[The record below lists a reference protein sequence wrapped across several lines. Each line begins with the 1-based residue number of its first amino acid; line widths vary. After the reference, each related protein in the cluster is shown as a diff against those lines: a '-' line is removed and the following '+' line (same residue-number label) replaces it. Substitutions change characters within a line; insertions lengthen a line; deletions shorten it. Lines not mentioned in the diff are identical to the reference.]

1 MNRGIRVLFATAMLG
16 TAGCASEPGE
26 LKIRAV
32 ADPLTKAIRPG
43 NPLIGEANGLLALG
57 NVGLAIEAYRK
68 VLRDD
73 PNSIEALAG
82 LAECYDQMG
91 RPDISRAKYEAAL
104 AIAPKNAILLRTFA
118 ASLERQGL
126 RAEGLALR
134 VEADQAEAHEA
145 AELGRMAS
153 ASLTTPLPAAAPP
166 VKAATAS
173 APLAP
178 KVADAAPVSVPTVAA
193 IVPVAPAMNVA
204 IARAPASAPVQ
215 PKVAT
220 IAVPAQPKVVTLPMA
235 SPAPATVALSS
246 PPAFALPMMEVA
258 RPPTTPVPVQLPT
271 VAVPKPATIASVIDA
286 IQWKLEK
293 LVEPEA
299 PSVTM
304 KLPVARP
311 ASAATEQAIAA
322 RTQTALAQPRRAKP
336 GIRLER
342 LSLGEVALLTS
353 GKPQWVPLGVNPSLG
368 STTVKFV
375 PLAREPQVRFASLTP
390 LRRDTG
396 VRLLNA
402 ARHEG
407 LAARTRVALNR
418 GGWKMVTI
426 GDAGRVRQRSLV
438 LYSPATEQIARR
450 LAEQYGFGIAKEAR
464 PGPLTVLLGRD
475 AVGRT
480 LARG

>member
-1 MNRGIRVLFATAMLG
+1 MLG

-32 ADPLTKAIRPG
+32 ADPLTKAIRPA

-104 AIAPKNAILLRTFA
+104 AIAPKNATLLRTFA

-134 VEADQAEAHEA
+134 VEADQAEADEA

-166 VKAATAS
+166 VKAATAP

-178 KVADAAPVSVPTVAA
+178 KVADVAPVSVPPRVAA
-193 IVPVAPAMNVA
+193 VVPVAPAMNVA

-220 IAVPAQPKVVTLPMA
+220 IAVPAQPKVVTVPMA
-235 SPAPATVALSS
+235 PPAPA
-246 PPAFALPMMEVA
+246 PPAFVLPMMEVA
-258 RPPTTPVPVQLPT
+258 RPSTTPVPVQLPT

-299 PSVTM
+299 PSVTV

-450 LAEQYGFGIAKEAR
+450 LAAQYGFGIAKEAR

>member
-1 MNRGIRVLFATAMLG
+1 MKRGVKVLLATAVLG

-104 AIAPKNAILLRTFA
+104 AIAPKNAVLLRTFA

-134 VEADQAEAHEA
+134 VEADQAEADEA

-153 ASLTTPLPAAAPP
+153 ASLTMPLPAAASP
-166 VKAATAS
+166 VKAATAP
-173 APLAP
+173 ARVAP
-178 KVADAAPVSVPTVAA
+178 KVA
-193 IVPVAPAMNVA
+193 VAPPAPLPPRVVA
-204 IARAPASAPVQ
+204 VVPMAPAPKVATARESVSAPAQ

-220 IAVPAQPKVVTLPMA
+220 VPMA
-235 SPAPATVALSS
+235 PSAPATVTLSP
-246 PPAFALPMMEVA
+246 PPAFAAPIMEVA
-258 RPPTTPVPVQLPT
+258 RPSTTPVPVQLPT
-271 VAVPKPATIASVIDA
+271 VAVPKPATIVSVIDA

-299 PSVTM
+299 PSVTV
-304 KLPVARP
+304 KLPAARP
-311 ASAATEQAIAA
+311 ASAATEQAIAS
-322 RTQTALAQPRRAKP
+322 RTQTAFAQPPRAKL

-353 GKPQWVPLGVNPSLG
+353 GKPQWQPLGVKRSLA
-368 STTVKFV
+368 STPVNFV
-375 PLAREPQVRFASLTP
+375 PLARESQVRFASLTP

-426 GDAGRVRQRSLV
+426 GDAGRIRQRSLV
-438 LYSPATEQIARR
+438 LYSPATELIARR
-450 LAEQYGFGIAKEAR
+450 LAAQYGFGIAKEAR